1 MNIQRNNIKVSIG
14 SKEFLIQD
22 KFSLI
27 NGKIK
32 KNLLN
37 KYKNDLF
44 LEFSG
49 DLNKIPIEKLIG
61 LLQEESEEFHKF
73 VRSIKLLDFLHEYR
87 KIASNNI
94 TISSQYN
101 EIIQN
106 LILILKYNEL
116 LKEKEVL
123 LRELEVSE
131 QYKKSSDATAITD
144 LLKKLNK
151 SLATN
156 KKKLEFLEED
166 YLQRKNQVDQIK
178 KVMNEYN
185 SKIQELTNQKKH
197 CFSQINRITREM
209 AGETQGL
216 KKEKK
221 NDILE
226 SNSNLS
232 NAEKIRKLQKKAKDI
247 QFEINNIRSKKDQT
261 QLKLEELIPIFEV
274 YRNDY
279 QAVLEIINT
288 EEKRIKD
295 LQSALKSKIKDGENT
310 IIKEIDLIDLKLLRP
325 SQEIKDDI
333 EKKDSELDKI
343 TIPGI
348 YYDPHNPR
356 DLSPI
361 IKKLTEFNQ
370 KIKNRESDIIITLDE
385 KETSNC
391 IEQFRE
397 LENALNEIE
406 SLTNRFLFE
415 INLKSQFRIIV
426 NDNHKSFYINLKFIR
441 KDKEQVDFEELTT
454 PEKIFF
460 IIVFYISIKLYIKIE
475 NIIFSNV
482 SILSKYNKAG
492 SIYRTIRIILPIFE
506 REDSLSKFN
515 LIFIIS
521 NLELKKE
528 IKNLKITTI
537 KEN

>member
-1 MNIQRNNIKVSIG
+1 LNIQGNNLKVSIG
-14 SKEFLIQD
+14 SKEVLIQD

-44 LEFSG
+44 LELSG

-61 LLQEESEEFHKF
+61 LLQEESEEFHKL

-87 KIASNNI
+87 KIVSNNI

-123 LRELEVSE
+123 SRELEVSE

-144 LLKKLNK
+144 LLKKLYK
-151 SLATN
+151 SLSTN

-185 SKIQELTNQKKH
+185 SKIQELTNQKKQ

-216 KKEKK
+216 KKENK

-226 SNSNLS
+226 S
-232 NAEKIRKLQKKAKDI
+232 KR
-247 QFEINNIRSKKDQT
+247 
-261 QLKLEELIPIFEV
+261 LKLEELTPIFEV
-274 YRNDY
+274 YKNDY

-295 LQSALKSKIKDGENT
+295 LQSDLKSKIKDGENT
-310 IIKEIDLIDLKLLRP
+310 IIKEIDLIDLKSLRP

-343 TIPGI
+343 IIPEI
-348 YYDPHNPR
+348 YYNPQNPSN
-356 DLSPI
+356 LSPI
-361 IKKLTEFNQ
+361 IKKLTEFDH

-406 SLTNRFLFE
+406 SLTNKFLFE
-415 INLKSQFRIIV
+415 INLKSQFRIILS
-426 NDNHKSFYINLKFIR
+426 DDHKSFHINLKFIR

-506 REDSLSKFN
+506 REDALSKFN

-537 KEN
+537 KES

>member
-1 MNIQRNNIKVSIG
+1 MNIQGNNFKVSIG
-14 SKEFLIQD
+14 SKEVLIQD

-44 LEFSG
+44 LELSG

-61 LLQEESEEFHKF
+61 LLQEESEEFHKL

-87 KIASNNI
+87 KIVSNNI

-144 LLKKLNK
+144 LLKKLYK

-185 SKIQELTNQKKH
+185 SKIQELTNQKKQ

-216 KKEKK
+216 KKENK

-226 SNSNLS
+226 SKSNLS
-232 NAEKIRKLQKKAKDI
+232 NAEKIKKLQKKAKEI
-247 QFEINNIRSKKDQT
+247 QFEINNIKSKKDQT
-261 QLKLEELIPIFEV
+261 QLKLEELTPIFEV
-274 YRNDY
+274 YKNDY

-295 LQSALKSKIKDGENT
+295 LQSELKSKIKDGENT
-310 IIKEIDLIDLKLLRP
+310 IIKEIDLIDLKSLRP

-343 TIPGI
+343 IIPEI
-348 YYDPHNPR
+348 YYNPQNPS
-356 DLSPI
+356 DLYPI
-361 IKKLTEFNQ
+361 IKKLTEFDN

-406 SLTNRFLFE
+406 SLTNKFLFE

-426 NDNHKSFYINLKFIR
+426 SDDHKSFHINLKFIR

-506 REDSLSKFN
+506 REDALSKFN

-537 KEN
+537 KES

>member
-1 MNIQRNNIKVSIG
+1 MNIQGNNFKVSIG
-14 SKEFLIQD
+14 SKEVLIQD

-44 LEFSG
+44 LELSG

-61 LLQEESEEFHKF
+61 LLQEESEEFHKL

-87 KIASNNI
+87 KIVSNNI

-144 LLKKLNK
+144 LLKKLYK

-185 SKIQELTNQKKH
+185 SKIQELTNQKKQ

-216 KKEKK
+216 KKENK

-226 SNSNLS
+226 SKSNLS
-232 NAEKIRKLQKKAKDI
+232 NAEKIKKLQKKAKEI
-247 QFEINNIRSKKDQT
+247 QFEINNIKSKKDQT
-261 QLKLEELIPIFEV
+261 QLKLEELTPIFEV
-274 YRNDY
+274 YKNDY

-295 LQSALKSKIKDGENT
+295 LQSELKSKIKDGENT
-310 IIKEIDLIDLKLLRP
+310 IIKEIDLIDLKSLRP

-343 TIPGI
+343 IIPEI
-348 YYDPHNPR
+348 YYNPQNPS
-356 DLSPI
+356 DLYPI
-361 IKKLTEFNQ
+361 IKKLTEFDN

-406 SLTNRFLFE
+406 SLTNKFLFE

-426 NDNHKSFYINLKFIR
+426 SDDHKSFHINLKFIR

-454 PEKIFF
+454 PEKIFLL
-460 IIVFYISIKLYIKIE
+460 IVFYISIKLYIKIE

-492 SIYRTIRIILPIFE
+492 SIYRTIRTILPIFE
-506 REDSLSKFN
+506 REDALSKFN

-537 KEN
+537 KES